1 MQTERV
7 YIADGYGLEACLVN
21 DAALNFRHE
30 YVQCR
35 AKNIDI
41 HVWCLCSVHVCIYN
55 VYMQAACVRMCV
67 RVCACRRVSVY
78 ECVSINVLVCIH
90 AD

>member
-30 YVQCR
+30 YVQRISIYMCGVYVVYMCVYTMYICR
-35 AKNIDI
+35 P
-41 HVWCLCSVHVCIYN
+41 HVC
-55 VYMQAACVRMCV
+55 
-67 RVCACRRVSVY
+67 VCACVCVRAGVSACMSVSASMYWCVY
-78 ECVSINVLVCIH
+78 MLTEV
-90 AD
+90 